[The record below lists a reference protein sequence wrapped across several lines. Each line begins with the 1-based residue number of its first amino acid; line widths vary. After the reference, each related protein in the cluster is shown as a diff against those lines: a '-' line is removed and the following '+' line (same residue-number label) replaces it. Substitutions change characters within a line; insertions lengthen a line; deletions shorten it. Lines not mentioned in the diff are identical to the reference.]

1 MKVNLKSLKTQI
13 LDKITTTLDSTSIS
27 ELNAQIEDV
36 KSRSKEL
43 EIQRAMLDV
52 EVRLLRRRLAELEG
66 PK

>member
-1 MKVNLKSLKTQI
+1 MKVNLKSIKARI
-13 LDKITTTLDSTSIS
+13 LDKITTTSVT
-27 ELNAQIEDV
+27 ELNAHIEV
-36 KSRSKEL
+36 AKARSKEL